1 MLNFRKCFV
10 CRRTW
15 RDIRTYL
22 EDDMI
27 EFYGTKVRKGVLYLK
42 FVCKN
47 CKLRHEV
54 KRDLMFNLEPKY
66 QELLLEKIKEQI
78 EKIRS
83 GV

>member
-1 MLNFRKCFV
+1 MINIRECYV

-27 EFYGTKVRKGVLYLK
+27 EFYGTKNRKGVFFLK

-47 CKLRHEV
+47 CNMRHEV
-54 KRDLMFNLEPKY
+54 KRDLMFNLERKY
-66 QELLLEKIKEQI
+66 QDLLILKVEQQI
-78 EKIRS
+78 EKKRLLE
-83 GV
+83 